1 MAKFVKP
8 FDESPEAYTPA
19 GYQFENIYTQAYDK
33 AGRPLLEKIGEKN
46 IVEMI
51 NSNKD
56 NANYEK
62 LIKKFQATGDIS
74 FLNGKQGFYADMT
87 GVPDNLIEAYNSIEK
102 AKFIFEQL
110 PAEARKEYNNSVTEF
125 IADFG
130 SEKFIKAFG
139 VEAKVETVESEVKE
153 NAVE

>member
-1 MAKFVKP
+1 MAKFIKP
-8 FDESPEAYTPA
+8 FDESPVAITPA
-19 GYQFENIYTQAYDK
+19 GYQYETVYTQAYDK

-51 NSNKD
+51 ASNKD

-62 LIKKFQATGDIS
+62 LIRKFQATGDIS
-74 FLNGKQGFYADMT
+74 FLNNKQGFYADMT
-87 GVPDNLIEAYNSIEK
+87 GVPENLIDAYNSIEK

-110 PAEARKEYNNSVTEF
+110 PADTRAEYNNSVTEF

-139 VEAKVETVESEVKE
+139 VSNEVVEESEVKE
-153 NAVE
+153 VAAE